1 MQDKLLKEIL
11 HTLPFVHF
19 WGQWEDINEVT
30 SHGHNHQVQRC
41 TVCNKARKRW
51 YDANSFL

>member
-1 MQDKLLKEIL
+1 MIELSKKML
-11 HTLPFVHF
+11 HILPFVHF

-51 YDANSFL
+51 YTANSFL

>member
-1 MQDKLLKEIL
+1 MSKLFKEML
-11 HTLPFVHF
+11 HILPFVHF
-19 WGQWEDINEVT
+19 WGQWEDINQVT

-51 YDANSFL
+51 YSADSFL